1 MKLGA
6 LALLPTL
13 GLGFTT
19 LPTNNGGLSV
29 FKPSSTVQVYMAA
42 AAPMTKFDRMKAK
55 WKGQTT
61 KITAE
66 EAGVSYDDFEGLL
79 GEQRLSFNR
88 DEVVRGTVVQFDV
101 SSALV
106 DIGGKAAA
114 YLPLRE
120 MSLIP
125 IEKEQMG
132 DIVSLDQEY
141 EFKIVSGENAEGQV
155 TLSLKRIQFEQAWER
170 VQAMQVEDAVFDAT
184 IISVNRGGAVVDIQ
198 GLRGFLPG
206 SHLVG
211 GQPSEES
218 IGQSLRLKFLEVN
231 AETGKLVVSN
241 RRAVLEEEMK
251 ELSRG
256 DVVDGVV
263 KTLKPYGAFVDIFG
277 MSGLLHISQISYDR
291 IDDLE
296 AVLTV
301 GQKMK
306 VMIIDHDKVNG
317 RIALS
322 TKTLEP
328 EPGDMLKDPAKVMAM
343 AEETAAKYHERMEAE
358 RKAREEAAKS
368 IVMGLGEG
376 LDDLDTDVLS
386 GITDD
391 A

>member
-132 DIVSLDQEY
+132 ILFRLIRSTNSRLFPVRTQRVRLP
-141 EFKIVSGENAEGQV
+141 
-155 TLSLKRIQFEQAWER
+155 SLKRIQFEQAWER

-263 KTLKPYGAFVDIFG
+263 KTLNPYGAFVDIFG

-291 IDDLE
+291 IGDLE